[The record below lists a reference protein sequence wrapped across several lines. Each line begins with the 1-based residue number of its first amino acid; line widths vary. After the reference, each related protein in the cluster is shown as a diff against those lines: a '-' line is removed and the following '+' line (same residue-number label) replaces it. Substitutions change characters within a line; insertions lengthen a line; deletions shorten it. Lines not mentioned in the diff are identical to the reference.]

1 MFDIGIKP
9 DDCAIDITTQ
19 GDRAKLRYVEY
30 FDIETNI
37 VTDTYITQTLDAL
50 KYASAIIGNLSGDV
64 KIELSSKIVDNCYV
78 IYLNLEAMKDDVY
91 FSIIGE
97 MLAQVGNVHK
107 MEQLSTLVD
116 GLKMMFSAELIDHK
130 YVKDAI
136 HEYADVLKNMEE
148 LDEELYDTILHR
160 AVELSK
166 NDRKGKKSTPA

>member
-37 VTDTYITQTLDAL
+37 VTDTYITQTMDAL
-50 KYASAIIGNLSGDV
+50 KYATAIMEKLSEDV
-64 KIELSSKIVDNCYV
+64 KIELSSKIMDNCYV
-78 IYLNLEAMKDDVY
+78 VYLNLEAKKDDVY

-97 MLAQVGNVHK
+97 MLAQIGNVHT
-107 MEQLSTLVD
+107 MEQLSTLVE

-148 LDEELYDTILHR
+148 LDEELYDAILHR